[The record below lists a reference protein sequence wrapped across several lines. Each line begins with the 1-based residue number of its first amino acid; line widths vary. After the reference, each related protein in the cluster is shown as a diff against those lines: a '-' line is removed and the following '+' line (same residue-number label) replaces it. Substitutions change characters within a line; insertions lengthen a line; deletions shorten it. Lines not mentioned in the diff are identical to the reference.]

1 MKESMDFA
9 VMRGDRRQNLL
20 CDLLIADGHRAQ
32 LLPEPEKWGKENLLP
47 PGAFLVTAK
56 ATEDL
61 REAALKHGFQLIEYG
76 NLPSYVEENGA
87 ITAEGALQI
96 AMRHRLRTL
105 RGSDVL
111 VIGYGGIGKPL
122 AAMVK
127 NLGAASVSVAVRRE
141 EQLWILKGEGY
152 RPLLSR
158 DLEDQAGEYDVIFN
172 TAPELLLDGPVLEQ
186 LRPGALIVD
195 LASKPGGVDW
205 ERARALNIKAVHAL
219 ALPGQLTPMS
229 GALAIRNA
237 VYQLCKEEHYAE

>member
-1 MKESMDFA
+1 MIESMDFV

-32 LLPEPEKWGKENLLP
+32 LLPEPEKWGRENLLP

-56 ATEDL
+56 ASDAL
-61 REAALKHGFQLIEYG
+61 KEAALKYGFRLIEYG
-76 NLPSYVEENGA
+76 KIPSFVEENGA

-122 AAMVK
+122 SAMLK
-127 NLGAASVSVAVRRE
+127 SLGADVSVAVRRE

-152 RPLLSR
+152 RPILSKDLL
-158 DLEDQAGEYDVIFN
+158 QFAGEYDVIFN
-172 TAPELLLDGPVLEQ
+172 TAPQLLLTRPVLEQ
-186 LRPGALIVD
+186 MSPGVLIVD
-195 LASKPGGVDW
+195 LASRPGGVDW
-205 ERARALNIKAVHAL
+205 KTAREMELKAVHAL
-219 ALPGQLTPMS
+219 ALPGQLTPVS
-229 GALAIRNA
+229 GAIAIQHA
-237 VYQLCKEEHYAE
+237 IYQICEEAYHAR

>member
-1 MKESMDFA
+1 MDFV

-32 LLPEPEKWGKENLLP
+32 LLPEPEKWGRENLLP

-56 ATEDL
+56 ASDAL
-61 REAALKHGFQLIEYG
+61 KEAALKYGFRLIEYG
-76 NLPSYVEENGA
+76 IIPSFVEENGA

-122 AAMVK
+122 SAMLK
-127 NLGAASVSVAVRRE
+127 SLGADVSVAVRRE

-152 RPLLSR
+152 RPVLSKDLL
-158 DLEDQAGEYDVIFN
+158 QFAGEYDVIFN
-172 TAPELLLDGPVLEQ
+172 TAPQLLLTRPVLEQ
-186 LRPGALIVD
+186 VSPGVLIVD
-195 LASKPGGVDW
+195 LASRPGGVDW
-205 ERARALNIKAVHAL
+205 KTAREMELKAVHAL
-219 ALPGQLTPMS
+219 ALPGQLTPVS
-229 GALAIRNA
+229 GAIAIQHA
-237 VYQLCKEEHYAE
+237 IYQICEEAYHAR